1 MILVYLIVILL
12 AGACLAWI
20 TGKKNHVWPRIIS
33 IVALSID
40 LILIILYV
48 LKSLPSDKDW
58 LIDIKLDW
66 IPAFGISLH
75 LALDGLSLVMLILT
89 FFLGIISVII
99 SWKEID
105 SKVGFFHFNL
115 LLILAGITGVFL
127 SLDLFLFYFFWEL
140 MLVPMYFLIGI
151 WGHENRTSAS
161 NKFFLY
167 TQASGLLMFIS
178 IIALYFVHANSTGV
192 YTFDYLQLL
201 GTTMPSSTALLIML
215 GFLAAFLVKLP
226 VVPLHN
232 WLPDAHTEAP
242 TAGSLIL
249 AALLLKTGAYGL
261 LRFIVPLFPSESV
274 AFAPIGMLLGVA
286 GILYGAKL
294 AFAQTDLKR
303 LVAYTSVSHMGFVI
317 LGVFSFNELAY
328 QGVVV
333 QMIAH
338 GISTGALFV
347 LVGQLYE
354 RIHTRDINK
363 MGGLWE
369 KVPVMGAVGLIF
381 SMASLGLPGLG
392 NFIAEL
398 LILIGAFKANILMSC
413 LASLGLIAA
422 TIYSLR
428 IVQKVF
434 LGNKNTDWKMNDLTL
449 REKVVSASLVIAI
462 LWLGLFPQP
471 VLTTAKP
478 ALLKT
483 LNKQKEITYENPI
496 NKTEDCIINIELFN
510 REDRTPQP
518 PQGGAN
524 TRPLSI
530 FHLKS
535 VSTNPLNGGLILGY
549 HLKPLRRQRMTP
561 PLGGL
566 GGGNSRLMDFI
577 KL

>member
-1 MILVYLIVILL
+1 MILVYLIAILL
-12 AGACLAWI
+12 TGAFLAWI
-20 TGKKNHVWPRIIS
+20 AGIWSPLWSRIIS
-33 IVALSID
+33 IVSLSID
-40 LILIILYV
+40 LILILTIVSQPV
-48 LKSLPSDKDW
+48 LPGNKW
-58 LIDIKLDW
+58 IVDINLEW
-66 IPAFGISLH
+66 IPQFGISMH
-75 LALDGLSLVMLILT
+75 LALDGLSLLLLILT

-99 SWKEID
+99 SWKEIN

-115 LLILAGITGVFL
+115 LLILAGIIGVFL

-151 WGHENRTSAS
+151 WGHENRTAAS

-178 IIALYFVHANSTGV
+178 ILALYFVHRHSTGS
-192 YTFDYLQLL
+192 YTFDYIQLL
-201 GTTMPSSTALLIML
+201 GTKMSKSTGLIIMS

-261 LRFIVPLFPSESV
+261 LRFIVPLFPSAAV
-274 AFAPIGMLLGVA
+274 TFAPIGMLLGVI

-294 AFAQTDLKR
+294 AFAQTDFKR

-317 LGVFSFNELAY
+317 LGVFSFNEIAY
-328 QGVVV
+328 QGVVM

-338 GISTGALFV
+338 GISTGALFI

-354 RIHTRDINK
+354 RIHTRDLNR

-369 KVPVMGAVGLIF
+369 KAPVMGAMGLIF

-398 LILIGAFKANILMSC
+398 LILIGAFKASILMSC
-413 LASLGLIAA
+413 LACLGLIAA

-434 LGNKNTDWKMNDLTL
+434 LGNKNYDWDINDLNV
-449 REKVVSASLVIAI
+449 REKIVTALLVIVI
-462 LWLGLFPQP
+462 VGLGLFPKP
-471 VLTTAKP
+471 VFNIARP

-483 LNKQKEITYENPI
+483 LDEQREKSFQDQGISKNENPE
-496 NKTEDCIINIELFN
+496 KNISFF
-510 REDRTPQP
+510 QI
-518 PQGGAN
+518 
-524 TRPLSI
+524 S
-530 FHLKS
+530 
-535 VSTNPLNGGLILGY
+535 
-549 HLKPLRRQRMTP
+549 
-561 PLGGL
+561 
-566 GGGNSRLMDFI
+566 
-577 KL
+577 KLYFKH

>member
-1 MILVYLIVILL
+1 MILIYLIVILL
-12 AGACLAWI
+12 TGAFLSWL
-20 TGKKNHVWPRIIS
+20 TGESNPVWSRIIS
-33 IVALSID
+33 LAALSID
-40 LILIILYV
+40 LIIIILFV
-48 LKSLPSDKDW
+48 LQSSPSEKDW
-58 LIDIKLDW
+58 LIDIKFNW
-66 IPAFGISLH
+66 IPQFGIGIH

-105 SKVGFFHFNL
+105 SRVGFFHFNL

-151 WGHENRTSAS
+151 WGHENRTAAS

-167 TQASGLLMFIS
+167 TQASGLLMFIA
-178 IIALYFVHANSTGV
+178 IIALYFVHGHSTGL

-201 GTTMPSSTALLIML
+201 GTVMPDSTAMLIML

-261 LRFIVPLFPSESV
+261 LRFIVPLFPSAS
-274 AFAPIGMLLGVA
+274 AGFAPVGMLLGVA

-328 QGVVV
+328 QGVVI
-333 QMIAH
+333 QMVAH
-338 GISTGALFV
+338 GISTGALFI

-354 RIHTRDINK
+354 RIHTRDLNK

-369 KVPVMGAVGLIF
+369 KAPVMGAMGLIF

-398 LILIGAFKANILMSC
+398 FILIGAFKASILMSC

-434 LGNKNTDWKMNDLTL
+434 LGNKNTDWQMNDLTL

-462 LWLGLFPQP
+462 LWLGLFPKP
-471 VLTTAKP
+471 VLDTAKP
-478 ALLKT
+478 AILKI
-483 LNKQKEITYENPI
+483 LNKQEEITFQNLRGNTVYALLVLLPPSQPSPTGEGVQYLRLNNEAGI
-496 NKTEDCIINIELFN
+496 KTII
-510 REDRTPQP
+510 
-518 PQGGAN
+518 
-524 TRPLSI
+524 S
-530 FHLKS
+530 
-535 VSTNPLNGGLILGY
+535 
-549 HLKPLRRQRMTP
+549 
-561 PLGGL
+561 PLGEIRKGVK
-566 GGGNSRLMDFI
+566 I
-577 KL
+577 KKMNKQLN

>member
-12 AGACLAWI
+12 TGAFLAWI
-20 TGKKNHVWPRIIS
+20 AGKWNSLWSRIIS
-33 IVALSID
+33 LAAISID
-40 LILIILYV
+40 LILIIIYASPQGSPDN
-48 LKSLPSDKDW
+48 KW
-58 LIDIKLDW
+58 IIDIKLDW
-66 IPAFGISLH
+66 IPEFGISLH
-75 LALDGLSLVMLILT
+75 LALDGLSLLLLILT

-99 SWKEID
+99 SWKEIN

-115 LLILAGITGVFL
+115 LLILAGIVGVFL

-151 WGHENRTSAS
+151 WGHENRAPAS

-167 TQASGLLMFIS
+167 TQASGLLMLLS
-178 IIALYFVHANSTGV
+178 ILGLYFVHGHSTGS
-192 YTFDYLQLL
+192 YTFDYMQLL
-201 GTTMPSSTALLIML
+201 GTEMPASTGLLIMG

-261 LRFIVPLFPSESV
+261 LRFIVPLFPSASLT
-274 AFAPIGMLLGVA
+274 FAPIGMLLGVV

-317 LGVFSFNELAY
+317 LGVFSFNEIAF
-328 QGVVV
+328 QGVIM

-338 GISTGALFV
+338 GISTGALFIIA
-347 LVGQLYE
+347 GQLYE
-354 RIHTRDINK
+354 RIHTRDLNR

-369 KVPVMGAVGLIF
+369 KAPVMGSVGLIF

-392 NFIAEL
+392 NFIAEF
-398 LILIGAFKANILMSC
+398 LILIGVFKTSILMSC

-434 LGNKNTDWKMNDLTL
+434 FGNKNQEWEMNDLNI
-449 REKVVSASLVIAI
+449 REKTVTALLVIVIVA
-462 LWLGLFPQP
+462 LGLFPRP
-471 VLTTAKP
+471 VFNIARP

-483 LNKQKEITYENPI
+483 LNTQKE
-496 NKTEDCIINIELFN
+496 KTIQDQGISKN
-510 REDRTPQP
+510 RTM
-518 PQGGAN
+518 GK
-524 TRPLSI
+524 SI
-530 FHLKS
+530 FLF
-535 VSTNPLNGGLILGY
+535 
-549 HLKPLRRQRMTP
+549 QRP
-561 PLGGL
+561 E
-566 GGGNSRLMDFI
+566 
-577 KL
+577 

>member
-1 MILVYLIVILL
+1 MILAYLIFILL
-12 AGACLAWI
+12 AGALLALI
-20 TGKKNHVWPRIIS
+20 TGKRNDLWPRIIS
-33 IVALSID
+33 VTALGID
-40 LILIILYV
+40 LILLIIF
-48 LKSLPSDKDW
+48 SFQATSSDNKW
-58 LIDIKLDW
+58 IIDLNCLW
-66 IPAFGISLH
+66 IAEFVISLH
-75 LALDGLSLVMLILT
+75 LALDGLSLVMLLLT
-89 FFLGIISVII
+89 FSLGIVSVVI
-99 SWKEID
+99 SWREIN

-127 SLDLFLFYFFWEL
+127 SLDLFLFYFFWEM

-151 WGHENRTSAS
+151 WGHENKTAAS

-167 TQASGLLMFIS
+167 TQASGLLMLIA
-178 IIALYFVHANSTGV
+178 ILALYFVHGNSTGTF
-192 YTFDYLQLL
+192 TFDYNELI
-201 GTTMPSSTALLIML
+201 GTKMPAAKELLIMS

-261 LRFIVPLFPSESV
+261 LRFIVPIFPSASLT
-274 AFAPIGMLLGVA
+274 FAPFGMALGVL

-317 LGVFSFNELAY
+317 LGVFAFNEIAY
-328 QGVVV
+328 QGVVM

-338 GISTGALFV
+338 GISTGALFI

-354 RIHTRDINK
+354 RIHTRDMNQ
-363 MGGLWE
+363 MGGLWS
-369 KVPVMGAVGLIF
+369 KVPVMGAIGLIF

-398 LILIGAFKANILMSC
+398 LTLLGVFKASILMSS
-413 LASLGLIAA
+413 LACLGLIAA

-434 LGNKNTDWKMNDLTL
+434 LGKSTRNWEIADLNL
-449 REKVVSASLVIAI
+449 REKIVSAFLVLAI
-462 LWLGLFPQP
+462 VVLGLYPRP
-471 VLTTAKP
+471 VLNIAGP

-483 LNKQKEITYENPI
+483 LDSFSQKLSDEQNRGNDQTKGNIISFYKASQLHNKN
-496 NKTEDCIINIELFN
+496 
-510 REDRTPQP
+510 
-518 PQGGAN
+518 
-524 TRPLSI
+524 
-530 FHLKS
+530 
-535 VSTNPLNGGLILGY
+535 
-549 HLKPLRRQRMTP
+549 
-561 PLGGL
+561 
-566 GGGNSRLMDFI
+566 
-577 KL
+577 

>member
-1 MILVYLIVILL
+1 MILIYLIVILL
-12 AGACLAWI
+12 AGAFLAWI
-20 TGKKNHVWPRIIS
+20 IGARYPVWSRIIS
-33 IVALSID
+33 LAALTID
-40 LILIILYV
+40 LILIL
-48 LKSLPSDKDW
+48 LNDFQSLPSEKDW
-58 LIDIKLDW
+58 LIDIRLNW
-66 IPAFGISLH
+66 IPAFGISFH

-89 FFLGIISVII
+89 FFLGIVSVII

-151 WGHENRTSAS
+151 WGHENRTAAS

-167 TQASGLLMFIS
+167 TQASGLLMFIA
-178 IIALYFVHANSTGV
+178 IIALYFVHGHSTGV
-192 YTFDYLQLL
+192 HTFDYQELL
-201 GTTMPSSTALLIML
+201 GTDMPVSTALLLMF

-261 LRFIVPLFPSESV
+261 LRFIVPLFPSASV
-274 AFAPIGMLLGVA
+274 TFAPIGMLLGVV

-317 LGVFSFNELAY
+317 LGVFSFNEIAY
-328 QGVVV
+328 QGVVI

-338 GISTGALFV
+338 GISTGALFI

-369 KVPVMGAVGLIF
+369 KAPVMGAVGLIF

-398 LILIGAFKANILMSC
+398 LILIGAFKANVLMSC
-413 LASLGLIAA
+413 LASIGLISA

-434 LGNKNTDWKMNDLTL
+434 LGNKNADWKMNDLTI
-449 REKVVSASLVIAI
+449 REKTVSAFMIITIV
-462 LWLGLFPQP
+462 WLGLFPKP
-471 VLTTAKP
+471 VLNTAKP
-478 ALLKT
+478 AILKT
-483 LNKQKEITYENPI
+483 LIKQKEITYENQKHI
-496 NKTEDCIINIELFN
+496 TNNAYLF
-510 REDRTPQP
+510 
-518 PQGGAN
+518 
-524 TRPLSI
+524 LSAARV
-530 FHLKS
+530 K
-535 VSTNPLNGGLILGY
+535 NPL
-549 HLKPLRRQRMTP
+549 
-561 PLGGL
+561 
-566 GGGNSRLMDFI
+566 
-577 KL
+577 